1 MGIYSVVL
9 RMNRTM
15 EETISL
21 EEGVQLC
28 GRIQSVLCHVN
39 YVKEASNDSVKQP
52 WKATFYISFT
62 VVFNSF
68 FVVTENHNVS
78 FN

>member
-28 GRIQSVLCHVN
+28 GRIQSVLVTIN
-39 YVKEASNDSVKQP
+39 NVKEVSNDSMKQQL
-52 WKATFYISFT
+52 KAAFYISFT